1 MRVVRIV
8 FILLALNVGAFAQ
21 WVNVPLPKTPRLPDG
36 KPNLTAPVPKTRDGK
51 PDLSGIWRVAT
62 GNICRISHPMESRF
76 PSNHGPKKFS
86 KRDRRTS
93 VKTIPRGAAY
103 PTACLI
109 LFL

>member
-1 MRVVRIV
+1 MRILPIIAVV
-8 FILLALNVGAFAQ
+8 LGMNSSAFAQ

-51 PDLSGIWRVAT
+51 PDLSGIWRVAD
-62 GNICRISHPMESRF
+62 RKYLQKSHPMESRF

-109 LFL
+109 